1 MTRTKKCKYCRGIFQ
16 PITTLQKNCF
26 DPNCVT
32 EWIQETKQKTWQ
44 KKKAK
49 LKADLMT
56 LTDYLKLAQQLVN
69 KYINL
74 RDKGLPCI
82 SCDKPITGRV
92 NASHFWNANNHYN
105 VRFNEN
111 NIHSS
116 CINCNQFLSGNLL
129 EYRSRLITKIGITD
143 FLILEAESSKTRKF
157 SIDELKELIKVYK
170 DKIKNLE
177 NNLK

>member
-1 MTRTKKCKYCRGIFQ
+1 MKTRKCRYCKEPFT

-26 DPNCVT
+26 EPNCVSD
-32 EWIQETKQKTWQ
+32 WINETKQKTWT

-49 LKADLMT
+49 LKAELMS
-56 LTDYLKLAQQLVN
+56 LSDYIKICQQLVN

-74 RDKGLPCI
+74 RDKGLVCI

-105 VRFNEN
+105 VRFNED

-129 EYRSRLITKIGITD
+129 EYRSRLISKIGIERFNT
-143 FLILEAESSKTRKF
+143 LEAEARKTRKF
-157 SIDELKELIKVYK
+157 TIDELKEIINTYKKKVK
-170 DKIKNLE
+170 QFEL
-177 NNLK
+177 